1 MSPWRLLYLVMFCN
15 SVCIEESRKHYG
27 EGNKGEPY
35 GFSLEN
41 SAENG
46 RSRSAYDEERG
57 EHPLYASAYLLTCL
71 HRRPDFSSQLFYYRK
86 TYLPDVIGAESRSHR
101 YALRL
106 PESIILHGADKI
118 DSYLRYLMGR
128 SFGQPPQYYYSYHFY
143 EN

>member
-1 MSPWRLLYLVMFCN
+1 MSPGRLLYLVMFCN

-46 RSRSAYDEERG
+46 RSRSAYDEE
-57 EHPLYASAYLLTCL
+57 EKHPYMRPHLYIYIAAGFL
-71 HRRPDFSSQLFYYRK
+71 SQLFYYRK
-86 TYLPDVIGAESRSHR
+86 TYLPYVIGAESRSHR

>member
-41 SAENG
+41 SAEN
-46 RSRSAYDEERG
+46 RAEAHPPMTEEKK
-57 EHPLYASAYLLTCL
+57 HPYMRPHLYIHIAAGFL
-71 HRRPDFSSQLFYYRK
+71 SQLFYYRK

-106 PESIILHGADKI
+106 PESIILHG
-118 DSYLRYLMGR
+118 RR
-128 SFGQPPQYYYSYHFY
+128 
-143 EN
+143 